1 MLLLA
6 LGMLLLT
13 ILLITIGMPVGFAA
27 GVSSL
32 VGTAWL
38 YGDIFDPRVAT
49 MIARTA
55 LDKMNDFLLLAIPFF
70 LLAGRLMNTGG
81 ITERLF
87 GFVAVL
93 ARPMRGG
100 LAHANV
106 LASMLFAGMSGS
118 ATADAVGLGQ
128 IEMRAMRAQGYDK
141 GFSAGVT
148 AASSLIGPILPP
160 SIVLVAFAVQA
171 QVSVAAL
178 FFAAIVPGV
187 LMAVVFMAW
196 VAYCARR
203 DDMPMGSRP
212 SVTEVWVSFRRAI
225 LSLLTPA
232 IILFGIYAG
241 IFTPTEAAAVA
252 ALYAMI
258 LAVFVYREV
267 GWWRLV
273 QEIRGTFIDTAV
285 IMLIIA
291 FTSLLGVILIRS
303 GVPTALAAFLAELTS
318 SPTVLLLLLLVLW
331 LAIGCFMAQTPAVL
345 ILTPILMPIIQQFG
359 INEVHFG
366 IVMSL
371 ALTIGLLTPP
381 VGMVLYALIRV
392 TGLGFADLVR
402 VSFPYVLI
410 LVGLTIVLI
419 LFPDISLLLPRLL
432 GYSAAG

>member
-6 LGMLLLT
+6 TIVLVLT
-13 ILLITIGMPVGFAA
+13 IALISVGMPVGFAA
-27 GVSSL
+27 GFSS
-32 VGTAWL
+32 VIGAAWL
-38 YGDIFDPRVAT
+38 FGDVLDARVAT
-49 MIARTA
+49 MLARTT

-93 ARPMRGG
+93 VRPLRGG
-100 LAHANV
+100 LGHANV

-128 IEMRAMRAQGYDK
+128 IEMRAMTGAGYER

-160 SIVLVAFAVQA
+160 SIVLVAYAVQA

-187 LMAVVFMAW
+187 LMAVTFMAW
-196 VAYCARR
+196 VAVCARR
-203 DDMPMGSRP
+203 YGFPAGSRSTP
-212 SVTEVWVSFRRAI
+212 GEVWAAFRAAA
-225 LSLLTPA
+225 LALVLPL
-232 IILFGIYAG
+232 IILFGIYFG
-241 IFTPTEAAAVA
+241 VFTPTEAAAVA
-252 ALYAMI
+252 ALYAFLITMFI
-258 LAVFVYREV
+258 YRGI
-267 GWWRLV
+267 GWARV
-273 QEIRGTFIDTAV
+273 IAEIRATFIDTAV

-291 FTSLLGVILIRS
+291 FTSALGVILIRS
-303 GVPTALAAFLAELTS
+303 GVPTDLAAFLAGLTD
-318 SPTVLLLLLLVLW
+318 SPTILLLLLLVLW
-331 LAIGCFMAQTPAVL
+331 LAVGCFMAQTPAVL
-345 ILTPILMPIIQQFG
+345 ILTPILMPIVQTFG
-359 INEVHFG
+359 INEIHFG

-392 TGLGFADLVR
+392 TGLPFEHLVR
-402 VSFPYVLI
+402 VSFPYVIL
-410 LVGLTIVLI
+410 LVGLTVLLI
-419 LFPDISLLLPRLL
+419 LVPELALFLPRLL
-432 GYSAAG
+432 GYGAAG